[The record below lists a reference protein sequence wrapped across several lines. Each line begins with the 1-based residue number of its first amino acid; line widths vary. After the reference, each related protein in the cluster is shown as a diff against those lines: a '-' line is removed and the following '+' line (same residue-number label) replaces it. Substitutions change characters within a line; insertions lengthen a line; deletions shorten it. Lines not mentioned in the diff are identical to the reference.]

1 MKRILIILVL
11 FLTACR
17 SSQELA
23 YHQFVND
30 LEAINKSS
38 GSMPFGVE
46 ISVNKITDMEFQYN
60 VIIDQPNHDIKDMSV
75 LVVHDAETDSIFPS
89 VGIVDKKVDLVTGDV
104 DINNNLVKGIALVGY
119 LPIDTDPNITFKVM
133 VEYNDK
139 QNKKNT
145 VYYVHEMT
153 ISNNL

>member
-23 YHQFVND
+23 YYQFVSD
-30 LEAINKSS
+30 LEEVNRSSEAI
-38 GSMPFGVE
+38 PFDVA
-46 ISVNKITDMEFQYN
+46 ISVNKLTDMEFQYN

-75 LVVHDAETDSIFPS
+75 LVVHNAKTDSIFPS
-89 VGIVDKKVDLVTGDV
+89 IGIVDKKVDLVTSNVDV
-104 DINNNLVKGIALVGY
+104 NNNLVKGIALVGY
-119 LPIDTDPNITFKVM
+119 LPIDTDPDITFKVR